1 MKVIVLGAGVAGLA
15 CAWYLWR
22 DGHQVTVVERN
33 RGVGLETSFAN
44 GGQLSYSYVAP
55 LASPS
60 VIPKLP
66 PWLLRRDSPLRFR
79 PAIDPDQWRWCLAF
93 LAACNQ
99 RTADETT
106 RRLLRLAFYSRD
118 LMHELVR
125 EQSIDF
131 DYVHNGKL
139 VVHTQKE
146 SFESAV
152 RLMEYQRT
160 LGAEQR
166 ALDPRECVEIEP
178 ALADMSGRIVGA
190 IHTPSE
196 EVGDT
201 YKFCNE
207 LARLMTTGPN
217 PVTIHYRAEVTRLLP
232 WRGKLMGVETS
243 VGVLEADHYVL
254 ALGANAPYL
263 VKPLGI
269 RIPVYPLKGYSLSLP
284 VRNAAAAPRISVT
297 DFKRKVVYAR
307 IGDDLRVAGMADLSG
322 RRAVIDVER
331 IDQLVDEVRN
341 TFPRATD
348 FSELQPWC
356 GMRPATP
363 RGTPILGSTKHANL
377 WLDVGHG
384 ALGFTLALATGRIV
398 ADLAAGRASRIPLD
412 GFTLH

>member
-1 MKVIVLGAGVAGLA
+1 
-15 CAWYLWR
+15 
-22 DGHQVTVVERN
+22 
-33 RGVGLETSFAN
+33 VGLETSFAN

-79 PAIDPDQWRWCLAF
+79 PEIDPQQWRWCLEF

-125 EQSIDF
+125 GPSIDF
-131 DYVHNGKL
+131 DYVQNGKL

-166 ALDPRECVEIEP
+166 ALDPLECVEIEP
-178 ALADMSGRIVGA
+178 ALADMASRIVGA

-196 EVGDT
+196 DVGDT
-201 YKFCNE
+201 YRFCNE

-217 PVTIHYRAEVTRLLP
+217 PVTIHLRAEVGRLLP
-232 WRGKLMGVETS
+232 WRGKLMGVETG
-243 VGVLEADHYVL
+243 VGVLEADHYVM
-254 ALGANAPYL
+254 ALGTNAPYL

-284 VRNAAAAPRISVT
+284 ITDDGGAPRISVT

-348 FSELQPWC
+348 FSELKPWC

-363 RGTPILGSTKHANL
+363 RGMPIVGGTPHSNL
-377 WLDVGHG
+377 WLNVGHG

-398 ADLAAGRASRIPLD
+398 ADLAAGRPPAVPLD
-412 GFTLH
+412 GFTLP

>member
-1 MKVIVLGAGVAGLA
+1 MRVVVLGAGVVGLS
-15 CAWYLWR
+15 CAYYLWR

-79 PAIDPDQWRWCLAF
+79 PEIDPEQWRWCLEF

-99 RTADETT
+99 KTADETT

-118 LMHELVR
+118 LMHALVR

-131 DYVHNGKL
+131 DYVQNGKL

-160 LGAEQR
+160 LGAEQQ
-166 ALDPRECVEIEP
+166 ALDARETVALEP
-178 ALADMSGRIVGA
+178 ALEHMAPRITGA

-196 EVGDT
+196 DVGDT

-217 PVTIHYRAEVTRLLP
+217 PVTIHMRAEVGRLLP
-232 WRGKLMGVETS
+232 WRRKLMGVETS
-243 VGVLEADHYVL
+243 IGVLEADHYVM
-254 ALGANAPYL
+254 ALGTNAPHL

-284 VRNAAAAPRISVT
+284 IADDRGAPRISVT

-322 RRAVIDVER
+322 RKAVIDVER

-348 FSELQPWC
+348 FGELQPWC

-363 RGTPILGSTKHANL
+363 RGTPVVGATPFSNL
-377 WLDVGHG
+377 WLNVGHG

-398 ADLAAGRASRIPLD
+398 ADLAAGRAAAIPLD
-412 GFTLH
+412 GFTLN

>member
-118 LMHELVR
+118 LMHEVVDAHAL
-125 EQSIDF
+125 DF
-131 DYVHNGKL
+131 DYVQNGKL

-146 SFESAV
+146 SYESAV